1 MDTQLIEKKPSTKAM
16 ATAGFKAAEQ
26 IMDGWGCTTKDKQK
40 IMRIAPSTYHKFKA
54 NPETVSLDSDQLERL
69 SYIVNM
75 HASLRIVFDN
85 PENVKGFMALEN
97 HNPYFNGRSP
107 LSIIRDGKFAHIY
120 EVFCRID
127 SLRSGLWG

>member
-1 MDTQLIEKKPSTKAM
+1 MNNHQVEKKPDTKVM
-16 ATAGFKAAEQ
+16 AKAGFKAANQ
-26 IMDGWGCTTKDKQK
+26 IMDGWGCSTKDKQK
-40 IMRIAPSTYHKFKA
+40 IMRIAPSTYHKFKV
-54 NPETVSLDSDQLERL
+54 NPETISLDSDQLERL
-69 SYIVNM
+69 SYIVNI

-97 HNPYFNGRSP
+97 HNPYFNGRTP
-107 LSIIRDGKFAHIY
+107 LSIIRDGKFSHIY